1 LPRLTRGRAAA
12 PFSVFA
18 PPATRVADY
27 GRNGHAQ
34 RVGVVEA
41 RIILSEVKEQ
51 IEIIQVEPSRPLW
64 ICEAKVLAMIDLRDV
79 GALTVT
85 LPFLEAETLDIMA
98 IMESDFWRY
107 GVHENMAV
115 IAALTGDAYKRCLI
129 EGSLLP
135 EELFAPSM
143 FELSKV

>member
-1 LPRLTRGRAAA
+1 
-12 PFSVFA
+12 
-18 PPATRVADY
+18 
-27 GRNGHAQ
+27 
-34 RVGVVEA
+34 
-41 RIILSEVKEQ
+41 
-51 IEIIQVEPSRPLW
+51 
-64 ICEAKVLAMIDLRDV
+64 MIDLRDV